1 MNMMSRRLLIWAFSV
16 GCAALVPGM
25 ASGQNYPTKAVR
37 IVVTEAGGSSDLGAR
52 LIAQALTGPLGQPVT
67 VENMSGVS
75 SIQAVAKAPPDGY
88 TLLFYGSGFWI
99 YPLLQSVPYDAVKDF
114 VPVSLAVSSPIIL
127 AVNRAVPANSVKQL
141 LALAKAKPGAL
152 RYASGA
158 NGSNPHLATELFK
171 FMAGVDIQRVAYNSV
186 GPALKGLIAGEAD
199 MLFASAGSLA
209 PHIKSGA
216 LRGLGVASLKPSVL
230 VPDLPTIAAV
240 LPGYEMT
247 PITGFFVP
255 AGTPLT
261 IVNRLSGDISK
272 AVHQADVK
280 DRLLKEGFEAV
291 GSNPAQFAAQIKSE
305 VATMG
310 KVIKDTGMRTE

>member
-1 MNMMSRRLLIWAFSV
+1 MNMMSRRLLVGAFSV
-16 GCAALVPGM
+16 GCTVLVAGM
-25 ASGQNYPTKAVR
+25 AAAQNFPTKPIR

-99 YPLLQSVPYDAVKDF
+99 YPLLQPVPYDAAKDF
-114 VPVSLAVSSPIIL
+114 VPVSLAVSSPVIL
-127 AVNRAVPANSVKQL
+127 AVNRSVAANSVKEL
-141 LALAKAKPGAL
+141 VVLAKAKPGAL

-199 MLFASAGSLA
+199 ILFASAGSVA

-216 LRGLGVASLKPSVL
+216 LKGLGVASLKPSVL

-240 LPGYEMT
+240 VPGYEMT

-255 AGTPLT
+255 AGTPMT
-261 IVNRLSGDISK
+261 IVTRLSGDISK
-272 AVHQADVK
+272 AVHQTDVK
-280 DRLLKEGFEAV
+280 EKLLKEGFEPV
-291 GSNPAQFAAQIKSE
+291 GSTPTQFAVQIKSE

-310 KVIKDTGMRTE
+310 KVIKDTGIRAE